1 MYNSNSSTDGKI
13 PISLRPYLRSVYV
26 MYPLASTSKILKAS
40 YKLKSALWISEI
52 LAFSNSFS
60 REIYSLRA
68 LTSSSSSSSL
78 KSGYFLI
85 GELAL
90 RVEAASDSFNGLA
103 LDSLNGELDSL
114 SGVLICTVLLP

>member
-13 PISLRPYLRSVYV
+13 PMSLSPCLRSVYV
-26 MYPLASTSKILKAS
+26 IYPLASISKILKAS
-40 YKLKSALWISEI
+40 YRLKSALWMSEI

-60 REIYSLRA
+60 REICSLRA

-78 KSGYFLI
+78 RSGCFLI

-90 RVEAASDSFNGLA
+90 KFEAASDSFNGLA

-114 SGVLICTVLLP
+114 RGVLI